1 MAQFPWRLAGPAYY
15 DAACRPN
22 LTRRWVPWKGVVKLA
37 LFELDVKSLEKK
49 FTEVR
54 DHL

>member
-1 MAQFPWRLAGPAYY
+1 MMLSAFKVF
-15 DAACRPN
+15 
-22 LTRRWVPWKGVVKLA
+22 LTDSWELTADNRRYGRVVMGLA